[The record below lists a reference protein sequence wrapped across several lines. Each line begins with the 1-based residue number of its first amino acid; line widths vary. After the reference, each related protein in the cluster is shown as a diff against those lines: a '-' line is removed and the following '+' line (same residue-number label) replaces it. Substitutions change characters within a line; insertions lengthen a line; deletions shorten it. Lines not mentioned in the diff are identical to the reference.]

1 MLHVHEPP
9 LYNCLHSWLYYNYIC
24 MVSYEG
30 DLKAMNNTQYAVE
43 DPRAHVNQEPRDD
56 LKDVVFGFG
65 GMLAFMT
72 IVFFGMVIIKFV
84 QS

>member
-1 MLHVHEPP
+1 
-9 LYNCLHSWLYYNYIC
+9 
-24 MVSYEG
+24 
-30 DLKAMNNTQYAVE
+30 MNNTQYAVE
-43 DPRAHVNQEPRDD
+43 DPRAHVNEEPRDD

-65 GMLAFMT
+65 GMLGFMT